1 VKQFATFCACV
12 NSYWPRNTAPTIPGE
27 KGEGRYVVF
36 RIIEFIITIMDG
48 HHFRFFF
55 LLDVKEK
62 NKFDI
67 VGNFKRN
74 SLCSNI
80 KKFSKCEVVMSH

>member
-1 VKQFATFCACV
+1 MQVITVKQFASFFACI

-27 KGEGRYVVF
+27 KDEDVLCVF
-36 RIIEFIITIMDG
+36 CIIVFIVTILGG

-62 NKFDI
+62 
-67 VGNFKRN
+67 RN
-74 SLCSNI
+74 WI
-80 KKFSKCEVVMSH
+80 